1 MLFNNS
7 KTRKSSHL
15 HYGTAKKARQTIKYL
30 KTRPRGEQI
39 RGAQSMFF
47 RAKYHAH
54 QTPDM
59 RAAAII
65 FGKFLKSVPKTSVP
79 KTLVPKT

>member
-1 MLFNNS
+1 MLFNNR
-7 KTRKSSHL
+7 KTKKRSRL

-39 RGAQSMFF
+39 QGAQSMFF

-59 RAAAII
+59 RAAAQVYA
-65 FGKFLKSVPKTSVP
+65 KFLKSVPKT
-79 KTLVPKT
+79 

>member
-1 MLFNNS
+1 MLFNNKKN
-7 KTRKSSHL
+7 KTRKSHL
-15 HYGTAKKARQTIKYL
+15 HYATAKKARQTIKYL

-59 RAAAII
+59 RAAARVYA
-65 FGKFLKSVPKTSVP
+65 KFLKSAPKALAP
-79 KTLVPKT
+79 KA